1 MIRANLNELHFES
14 HKRDSNLK
22 RKKYKI
28 GAGDKSASKTHRP
41 QSKLIRAA
49 NRKERTRK
57 TEDNIYVTIPSDTV
71 KELDIAPRDN
81 IIRRNNKAGYIFIK
95 KEKMTPKESDVSE
108 EFLKILDEG
117 MTKYHQTLE
126 NLIER

>member
-28 GAGDKSASKTHRP
+28 GAGDKSASKTRRP

-108 EFLKILDEG
+108 EFLKTLDEG